1 MVEAERQRHRVTRI
15 IAATRFPFLDQEE
28 SSWPPSYQ
36 TVVNDEQSRFGL
48 KGPDDVGI
56 VYPSI
61 VILRGDGGVQELG
74 MVEPAENVVQERAK
88 VWQFYSDSASVGRRV
103 KKLFIYVPHGYE
115 DRAMEILEGNGIDY
129 DGIRGYRV
137 EKQSLKILP
146 FKTQNDE
153 YDHTVT

>member
-28 SSWPPSYQ
+28 DSWPPSYQ
-36 TVVNDEQSRFGL
+36 TIVNDEQNRFGL

-74 MVEPAENVVQERAK
+74 MVESAENVTQERAK
-88 VWQFYSDSASVGRRV
+88 VWRFLSDSASVGRRV
-103 KKLFIYVPHGYE
+103 KKLFIYVPYGLEE
-115 DRAMEILEGNGIDY
+115 DALKILEGNGIEY
-129 DGIRGYRV
+129 DGLRGYGVV
-137 EKQSLKILP
+137 EGNLKVYPIKSHDSP
-146 FKTQNDE
+146 T
-153 YDHTVT
+153 DHR

>member
-1 MVEAERQRHRVTRI
+1 MVEAERHRHRVTRI

-28 SSWPPSYQ
+28 SSWPPNYQ

-74 MVEPAENVVQERAK
+74 MVEPAENVTQERAK
-88 VWQFYSDSASVGRRV
+88 VWQFLSDSASVGRRV

-115 DRAMEILEGNGIDY
+115 ERAMEILEGNDIEY
-129 DGIRGYRV
+129 DGLRGYGV
-137 EKQSLKILP
+137 VDGNLKVYPIKSHDTP
-146 FKTQNDE
+146 T
-153 YDHTVT
+153 DHR